1 VLVVKESAIS
11 FFFFSRHPTRNTEN
25 HAKMY
30 TQMGQAVPQSVSL
43 VLEGA
48 RRKEHKKNAK
58 REANRRSAS
67 SSRARKRALMEEMA
81 EINIRLRRQALILSL
96 LPDLVIVIDPEGVIS
111 FCSAQVQN
119 ILRHS
124 ADDLVG
130 ARLTDLLVPA
140 SKAKLELLVKRLVGS
155 SPDIVPASLQAPPD
169 EQMATSNAQKAAIT
183 NGASK
188 KGAKKNKNADAN
200 GDKKLA
206 AKPADSTC
214 AAGNVLADSSFP
226 PPEVEFK
233 KKKSG
238 LSDENENSDGSR
250 SKEPSSLTASAEID
264 NSDNSA
270 NSASNKEPLTCAGPV
285 AAAASSNHPT
295 VLPRSPTGSS
305 LGNSGSD
312 EGGSGAEP
320 NNNNKNAPGE
330 KAVGGGGK
338 GGVGPH
344 SSSDTSNTSSL
355 STTAKKLQKANANLE
370 RNVRWHNKKMKTGQT
385 ANNATARLSSL
396 QHRSESSSS
405 EEDDSGYRESNDSR
419 EETTS
424 SATSDS
430 DETNGKLPF
439 NRFDY
444 TIHDVNDR
452 HSFGLILTESCISL
466 VLP

>member
-1 VLVVKESAIS
+1 
-11 FFFFSRHPTRNTEN
+11 
-25 HAKMY
+25 MY
-30 TQMGQAVPQSVSL
+30 TQMGQPVPQSVSL

-48 RRKEHKKNAK
+48 RRKEHNKTAK

-111 FCSAQVQN
+111 FCSAQVEN
-119 ILRHS
+119 TLRHS

-130 ARLTDLLVPA
+130 AQLTDLLVPA
-140 SKAKLELLVKRLVGS
+140 SKAKLLLLVKQLVDS
-155 SPDIVPASLQAPPD
+155 SPDNIPASLRAPD
-169 EQMATSNAQKAAIT
+169 EQKATNNAQQVIT
-183 NGASK
+183 AK
-188 KGAKKNKNADAN
+188 KGTKKNKDDAN
-200 GDKKLA
+200 GDKKLAPGAAA

-214 AAGNVLADSSFP
+214 AAGNVLAASSFP

-270 NSASNKEPLTCAGPV
+270 NSARKKEPT
-285 AAAASSNHPT
+285 SSPANNPI
-295 VLPRSPTGSS
+295 LSRSPTGSS
-305 LGNSGSD
+305 LGNSGS
-312 EGGSGAEP
+312 EGGGAEP
-320 NNNNKNAPGE
+320 NNKNAQD
-330 KAVGGGGK
+330 KAVASTGGGK
-338 GGVGPH
+338 GVGPH
-344 SSSDTSNTSSL
+344 TSSDTSNTSSL

-396 QHRSESSSS
+396 QHRSESPSS

-430 DETNGKLPF
+430 DETNGK
-439 NRFDY
+439 
-444 TIHDVNDR
+444 
-452 HSFGLILTESCISL
+452 SFYGC
-466 VLP
+466 

>member
-1 VLVVKESAIS
+1 VLL
-11 FFFFSRHPTRNTEN
+11 FLLLFTTEN

-48 RRKEHKKNAK
+48 RRKEHKKHAK

-81 EINIRLRRQALILSL
+81 EVNARLRRQALILSL
-96 LPDLVIVIDPEGVIS
+96 LPDLVIVIDPHDDCVIS
-111 FCSAQVQN
+111 FCSAQVEN

-124 ADDLVG
+124 VDDVIG

-140 SKAKLELLVKRLVGS
+140 SKAKLQLLVKQLVGQAS
-155 SPDIVPASLQAPPD
+155 HPDLVPNGRSLEASEENNKAGD
-169 EQMATSNAQKAAIT
+169 NNQKAA
-183 NGASK
+183 K
-188 KGAKKNKNADAN
+188 KSAKKKDDAK

-206 AKPADSTC
+206 PDEAAAKPVDSTSGN
-214 AAGNVLADSSFP
+214 AADASFP

-233 KKKSG
+233 NKKSG
-238 LSDENENSDGSR
+238 LSDDNENSDGSR
-250 SKEPSSLTASAEID
+250 SKEPSSLTASAAEID

-270 NSASNKEPLTCAGPV
+270 TNSATNNNKKEPP
-285 AAAASSNHPT
+285 ASSSNNNNHIKP

-305 LGNSGSD
+305 LGNSGSE
-312 EGGSGAEP
+312 EGGGAEP
-320 NNNNKNAPGE
+320 NEKSAPGQE
-330 KAVGGGGK
+330 AVAGTGVK
-338 GGVGPH
+338 GLVH
-344 SSSDTSNTSSL
+344 KNSSDTSNTSSL

-370 RNVRWHNKKMKTGQT
+370 RNVRWHNKKMKAGQT

-430 DETNGKLPF
+430 DETNGKAF
-439 NRFDY
+439 
-444 TIHDVNDR
+444 
-452 HSFGLILTESCISL
+452 S
-466 VLP
+466 